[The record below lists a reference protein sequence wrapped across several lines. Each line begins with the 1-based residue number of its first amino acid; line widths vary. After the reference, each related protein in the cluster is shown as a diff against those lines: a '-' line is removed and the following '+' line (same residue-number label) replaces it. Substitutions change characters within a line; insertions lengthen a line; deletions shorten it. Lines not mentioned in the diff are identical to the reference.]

1 MIDKLNTNL
10 RSTEEY
16 DGKTRK
22 REFYNASRSDA
33 YTMVS
38 LTLGKKFRLT

>member
-1 MIDKLNTNL
+1 MIDKLNLNP

-22 REFYNASRSDA
+22 REFYNAFQSDA
-33 YTMVS
+33 YTMV
-38 LTLGKKFRLT
+38 